1 MTEANDICRMDTV
14 TLARRIKAKELS
26 PVEVV
31 EAVLGRLER
40 LDPVLHAFT
49 TVTADE
55 ARAEARRIE
64 DEERSASDALAAHG
78 ADELA
83 DHPRILTHCNTGALA
98 APGRGTKQRIIWA
111 SL

>member
-1 MTEANDICRMDTV
+1 MADANEICRMDMV
-14 TLARRIKAKELS
+14 TLAGRMRAKELS

-64 DEERSASDALAAHG
+64 QDIAAG
-78 ADELA
+78 REVGRW
-83 DHPRILTHCNTGALA
+83 PGSRPVSRI
-98 APGRGTKQRIIWA
+98 
-111 SL
+111 